1 VAVQADHLLNLL
13 LAYSASHQA
22 RLLEQ
27 PEPTERIS
35 RFLDHT
41 LGVLSKSLGDQD
53 ASTSDTT
60 LATAIMLCSYEIIAP
75 GSFDAT
81 WQVHLSAARKIL
93 LNRPAA
99 TRLNRNPFSFFLIRW
114 FAYLDVLGSLSGE
127 QSQPLIPE
135 SYWTPNPDDE
145 VPHGFQDDDTV
156 DCVLGF
162 TTRCVA
168 ILAKIGEL
176 ARECES
182 LRRQWPMMEDQRWTP
197 PKDIF
202 DQATALQQELEHAK
216 NRATDCCAA
225 SATYHNHGD
234 HQIHEIH
241 SDLDMNFQPNSPGS
255 PIAKSNS
262 PSELLSTNLA
272 FHCAA
277 LVHLYR
283 RVFYLPRED
292 QQVQSAAHQILN
304 AFKKISR
311 GGNAE
316 NCLLFP
322 LFTAGCEVLDDKSR
336 NYVLERMEGLEN
348 IGMTQV
354 GRAKI
359 VLERVWR
366 EGGSWDEM
374 VGGEFIG

>member
-1 VAVQADHLLNLL
+1 MAVQADHLLNLL

-22 RLLEQ
+22 RLLAQ

-41 LGVLSKSLGDQD
+41 LGVLSKALGSQES
-53 ASTSDTT
+53 STSDTT
-60 LATAIMLCSYEIIAP
+60 LATAIMLCSYEIISP
-75 GSFDAT
+75 GAFDAT

-93 LNRPAA
+93 LNRPAE

-176 ARECES
+176 ARQCEA
-182 LRRQWPMMEDQRWTP
+182 LRRQWGPMMEDQRWTP
-197 PKDIF
+197 PKEIF
-202 DQATALQQELEHAK
+202 DQATALKNELEHAK
-216 NRATDCCAA
+216 TRATDCCAA
-225 SATYHNHGD
+225 TARSHDHGHD
-234 HQIHEIH
+234 HGGHTN
-241 SDLDMNFQPNSPGS
+241 DDMSYQPNSPGS

-262 PSELLSTNLA
+262 QSELLSTNLA

-283 RVFYLPRED
+283 RVFFYPREAPE
-292 QQVQSAAHQILN
+292 VQSAAMQILN
-304 AFKKISR
+304 AFRKISR

-336 NYVLERMEGLEN
+336 NYVLERMEGLET

-354 GRAKI
+354 TKAKV

-366 EGGSWDEM
+366 EGGSWDEV